1 MNCKFKLCL
10 TVAVLLTVAS
20 STIAIG
26 DDGRSA
32 ADRPEAVDVPE
43 QLQRTAI
50 HDKAAEFAFW
60 GTDREKYTG
69 WTNHSNRLIPV
80 YTYGTRG
87 GGAGIDLSDY
97 TGDNSIY
104 RSAEKVRQLYGY
116 VPDSTVNSQATFM
129 DQTQVADIQ
138 RAAIA
143 AGRKYVFLV
152 VFDGMDWQ
160 TTYAAA
166 TYNQQLVGY
175 KSGRG
180 NGTHFQEYDAAGT
193 SQFALMVTSPH
204 NSGTETDASTQ
215 TVTNPGGELRGGY
228 DAQSGGPTAW
238 DERASAAYLISK
250 PEEGQPMHA
259 YTDSA
264 SSATSMTAGH
274 KTFNGAINVDASGGK
289 LTPIA
294 HEFQEQGIAVGAVSS
309 VPISHATP
317 AAAYAHNVTRND
329 YQDLT
334 RDLLGRPS
342 VQHPEHPLSG
352 MDVVIGGG
360 YGVNTE
366 SGEAQGDNFVSGN
379 KYLTKED
386 LDAIDIANGGRY
398 VTAVRT
404 AGVSGRDALMEAAG
418 EAARDGHRLLGFY
431 GVGAYSGHLPF
442 ATANGDFRPAPGVYG
457 TSEKYSE
464 ADLNEN
470 PTLADMTTAALTVLS
485 TNEKGFWL
493 MVEAG
498 DVDWANHDDN
508 LDNSIGAVLSGDAAV
523 KVITDWVEQNSNWSE
538 ALLIVTADHGHM
550 LNLTRPAALTGK

>member
-1 MNCKFKLCL
+1 
-10 TVAVLLTVAS
+10 
-20 STIAIG
+20 
-26 DDGRSA
+26 
-32 ADRPEAVDVPE
+32 
-43 QLQRTAI
+43 
-50 HDKAAEFAFW
+50 
-60 GTDREKYTG
+60 
-69 WTNHSNRLIPV
+69 
-80 YTYGTRG
+80 
-87 GGAGIDLSDY
+87 
-97 TGDNSIY
+97 
-104 RSAEKVRQLYGY
+104 
-116 VPDSTVNSQATFM
+116 
-129 DQTQVADIQ
+129 
-138 RAAIA
+138 
-143 AGRKYVFLV
+143 
-152 VFDGMDWQ
+152 
-160 TTYAAA
+160 
-166 TYNQQLVGY
+166 
-175 KSGRG
+175 
-180 NGTHFQEYDAAGT
+180 
-193 SQFALMVTSPH
+193 
-204 NSGTETDASTQ
+204 
-215 TVTNPGGELRGGY
+215 
-228 DAQSGGPTAW
+228 
-238 DERASAAYLISK
+238 
-250 PEEGQPMHA
+250 
-259 YTDSA
+259 
-264 SSATSMTAGH
+264 
-274 KTFNGAINVDASGGK
+274 
-289 LTPIA
+289 
-294 HEFQEQGIAVGAVSS
+294 
-309 VPISHATP
+309 
-317 AAAYAHNVTRND
+317 
-329 YQDLT
+329 
-334 RDLLGRPS
+334 
-342 VQHPEHPLSG
+342 